1 MTVTPPVLSSVT
13 RLPFDR
19 FGSFPELFKSYLTD
33 YPSVAEFYPGDFRD
47 PDVRRKAVEAAADFP
62 RDRQRLVEILLDQN
76 ARWGPDEKVRSNIQ
90 SLLRTDSAAVVTGQ
104 QVGLLVGPLYTPY
117 KIITVLQLADE
128 LSKDTGRPVVPIF
141 WLEGEDHDFQE
152 ISSIKLLHQNGVA
165 TLEYHGNP
173 PPETGNHG
181 PVGNLV
187 LTDEIERITKEVDAL
202 LPPTEFRDRVLD
214 AIRAAYR
221 PGVTLLDAFARLLR
235 FIFSDSGLILID
247 PGDARLKQLSAS
259 LFRKELLDY
268 TESHARLEEVSS
280 RLQER
285 FHVQVHPRPVQLF
298 LIEEDGRF
306 SLNPTEDGFTLRG
319 KQAFY
324 RLDELLSLLDAHP
337 EKFSPNVVMRPL
349 MQDYLLP
356 TAAYVAGPGEIS
368 YFAQFKP
375 IYEWAGIPM
384 PVIYPRATVTL
395 VENRIR
401 KQLERYDLDLL
412 DFEGDIE
419 PLFRR
424 VVLSEL
430 DVDLEGAFQSA
441 TNQVHEAVSALRPVI
456 QQVDGSL
463 VKSSEA
469 LRVLLVKEVEK
480 FKDKVVKAEKRRHEE
495 LYGRLEKARENLFPG
510 GKLQERAI
518 SPIYFL
524 NKYSPELIV
533 ALREVLSLDTTE
545 HQVVFL

>member
-76 ARWGPDEKVRSNIQ
+76 ARWGPDEKVRSNIH

-456 QQVDGSL
+456 QQVNGSL

-533 ALREVLSLDTTE
+533 ALGEVLSLDTTE

>member
-533 ALREVLSLDTTE
+533 ALGEVLSLDTTE